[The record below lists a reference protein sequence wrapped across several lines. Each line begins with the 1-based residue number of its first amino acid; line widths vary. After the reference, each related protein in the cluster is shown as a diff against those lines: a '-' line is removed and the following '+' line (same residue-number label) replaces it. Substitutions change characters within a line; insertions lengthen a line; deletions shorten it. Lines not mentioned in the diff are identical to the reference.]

1 MKTVSMGLG
10 QALLHSHLKI
20 SIRLFPKCELLGSDE
35 VRQGGACQRG
45 FRTQIPS
52 NSGFIQDLAI
62 LTKNLGGIVTGGI
75 QILASHI
82 LNWPI
87 TIQEC
92 VI

>member
-45 FRTQIPS
+45 FRAQFPS

-62 LTKNLGGIVTGGI
+62 LKKNLVRSDRQSLLVAPSLGAI
-75 QILASHI
+75 
-82 LNWPI
+82 
-87 TIQEC
+87 
-92 VI
+92 